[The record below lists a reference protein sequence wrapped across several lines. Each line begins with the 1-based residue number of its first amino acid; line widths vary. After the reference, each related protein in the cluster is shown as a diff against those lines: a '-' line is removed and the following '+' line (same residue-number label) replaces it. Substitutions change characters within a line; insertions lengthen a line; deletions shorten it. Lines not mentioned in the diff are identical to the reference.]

1 MRNALATA
9 AIAAVLAMSTSA
21 ILAQDQTQSQNQGT
35 MMQGQAGTQMP
46 MMRMMGGMAPT
57 QSAQGM
63 MNAMQQMTQ
72 QMGAMELSGEADTDF
87 AKVMIPH
94 HQSAIDM
101 AKVELENG
109 KDETLKKMAQ
119 AMIDAQQKE
128 IEELQKWLA
137 ENGKN

>member
-1 MRNALATA
+1 MRNILATA
-9 AIAAVLAMSTSA
+9 AVAALLAMPSTV
-21 ILAQDQTQSQNQGT
+21 LFAQEQTQGQDN
-35 MMQGQAGTQMP
+35 MMTQGQSGTQIP
-46 MMRMMGGMAPT
+46 MMRMMGGAAPT

-63 MNAMQQMTQ
+63 MDAMQKMVQQMT
-72 QMGAMELSGEADTDF
+72 AMEMTGDADTDF
-87 AKVMIPH
+87 AKAMIPH

-101 AKVELENG
+101 AKVELANG
-109 KDETLKKMAQ
+109 KDEGLKKMAQ